1 MSDLEAIEFA
11 KEHLNKIS
19 YQLEC
24 QNILPCRTFYEKQQA
39 MLIQSVVALEKQISK
54 KVYKKSVSISSYEY
68 FGNFCPNC
76 NEELTCSEAKCCCH
90 CGQVLD
96 WRGGEIKIDEA
107 IQEFEDNAY
116 HQSLKPVIS
125 DCAKTLALKA
135 LQKKQLRDKEC
146 NYCNGNNPSELPG
159 MGENTIYYH
168 SRYGKFYSGCDELEW
183 KNCPICGRKLSEEK

>member
-1 MSDLEAIEFA
+1 MSDLEAIEFF
-11 KEHLNKIS
+11 KKTKDGKSCKTCKIKD
-19 YQLEC
+19 QC
-24 QNILPCRTFYEKQQA
+24 FNDMCAQA
-39 MLIQSVVALEKQISK
+39 DNLAIYALEKQISK